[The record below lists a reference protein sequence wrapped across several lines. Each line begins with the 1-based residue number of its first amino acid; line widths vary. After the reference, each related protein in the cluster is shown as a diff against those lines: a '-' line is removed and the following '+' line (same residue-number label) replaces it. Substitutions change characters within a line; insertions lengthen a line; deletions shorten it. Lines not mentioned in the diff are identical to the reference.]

1 MSTGRKFKWGQANQG
16 RLIISLIP
24 AFEIGLWNAWIFMLL
39 DVLTFPLFFRVATGR
54 APEVEGKSQVSAM
67 SRIERIAL
75 YSSKAIYIPAFIY
88 SIFLPLKLGTV
99 WFYVG
104 LPITLIGFIT
114 GVMVILN
121 WATSPRGKPVTNG
134 LYRYS
139 RHPMYV
145 TAFIFFLG
153 VSIATA
159 SWVFL
164 LFTILLIAASFY
176 FAPLEEQSCLEK
188 YGDAYREYMN
198 RTPRYIGIPK
208 SEGK

>member
-1 MSTGRKFKWGQANQG
+1 M
-16 RLIISLIP
+16 SLIP
-24 AFEIGLWNAWIFMLL
+24 AFKIGVWNAWIFMLL
-39 DVLTFPLFFRVATGR
+39 DVLTFPLFIRIAKGR

-67 SRIERIAL
+67 SRTERITL

-114 GVMVILN
+114 GVIVILN
-121 WATSPRGKPVTNG
+121 WAASPRGEPVTNG

-139 RHPMYV
+139 RHPMYI
-145 TAFIFFLG
+145 TAFVFFLG

-188 YGDAYREYMN
+188 YGDAYREYMS

-208 SEGK
+208 SEAK